1 MFLKHSPAMN
11 ILCIIDWSVMYYNY
25 LYNMYLYAFIVIKVC
40 LHTHTMSINE
50 PEDSHLLMPYV
61 INGIDP
67 STIPIMPQH
76 T

>member
-1 MFLKHSPAMN
+1 
-11 ILCIIDWSVMYYNY
+11 MYYNY
-25 LYNMYLYAFIVIKVC
+25 LYNMYLYVFIVIKVC